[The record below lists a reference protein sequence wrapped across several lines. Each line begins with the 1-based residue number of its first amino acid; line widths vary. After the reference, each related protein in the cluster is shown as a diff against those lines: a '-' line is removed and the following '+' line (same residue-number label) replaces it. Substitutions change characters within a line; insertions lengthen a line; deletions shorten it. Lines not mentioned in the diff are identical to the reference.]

1 MLVYTSLEWHF
12 FLFFYLLLIQ
22 FMDMVRIRT
31 ILIRRFLNSISI
43 HHLFIAIAG
52 MEFCA
57 SMMWTACSVLMA
69 ERYANDTKK
78 FTAAIMMSLS
88 LGSTTIGT
96 LFAKVLGG
104 ALLSRFHWRWVC
116 LLSASLTVFASG
128 ILCFFGGDNSRG
140 FLTRLKG
147 NKYGQRFSK
156 EMPDVSLKS
165 IWSSISNVLGN
176 RMFYAISLAHFTAAI
191 FKTSDKVIG
200 TLLSS
205 ATLLPRK
212 WIAYSYCSIESLKH
226 INDVNLPKKWYLTF

>member
-78 FTAAIMMSLS
+78 FTAAIMSLS
-88 LGSTTIGT
+88 LGSTIGT
-96 LFAKVLGG
+96 MFAKVLGG

-176 RMFYAISLAHFTAAI
+176 RMFYAIALAHFTAAI
-191 FKTSDKVIG
+191 VKTSDKVIG

-205 ATLLPRK
+205 TTLLPRK
-212 WIAYSYCSIESLKH
+212 WIVNSYYSIESLKH

>member
-176 RMFYAISLAHFTAAI
+176 RMFYAIALAHFTAAI
-191 FKTSDKVIG
+191 VKTSDKVIG

-212 WIAYSYCSIESLKH
+212 WIAYSYYSIESLKH